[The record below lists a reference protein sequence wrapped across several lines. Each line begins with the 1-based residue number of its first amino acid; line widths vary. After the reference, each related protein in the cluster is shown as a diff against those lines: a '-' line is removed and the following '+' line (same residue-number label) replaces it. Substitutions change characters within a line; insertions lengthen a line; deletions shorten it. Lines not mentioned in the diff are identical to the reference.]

1 MKTRFSDITNVH
13 QLLVGTMN
21 SLGRNLVLFPRSFMR
36 PKCVSVIYSK
46 RDLSLHEYLSF
57 EILREKGLTL
67 PQAQVASTPAEA
79 KSIADSFLQNSSI
92 DEYVVKAQ
100 VLAGGRGKGSFV
112 PSNMQGGVKMA
123 FSPEEVEQI
132 SSNMLKN
139 TLITKQTGAKGLLSN
154 DISAVVFLFQQ
165 ILMWIHLFF
174 HAKPC
179 NFLQNHAKK
188 FQ

>member
-1 MKTRFSDITNVH
+1 
-13 QLLVGTMN
+13 
-21 SLGRNLVLFPRSFMR
+21 MR

-154 DISAVVFLFQQ
+154 SSSSSSSVGFRISPWVLNPR
-165 ILMWIHLFF
+165 L
-174 HAKPC
+174 
-179 NFLQNHAKK
+179 
-188 FQ
+188 